1 MTIEELN
8 SLLEAISNSPTDDA
22 LRLDNFGKIRT
33 AYENVLKEIADAK
46 ANFDK
51 LNTDYE
57 NLKGVKTKE
66 FFAPVD
72 NSSDSKTD
80 DNKESGESTESNES
94 DVTIE
99 DLFDDNVEI
108 VDNI

>member
-8 SLLEAISNSPTDDA
+8 ALLEAISNAPTDDA
-22 LRLDNFGKIRT
+22 LRLDNFGKIRS
-33 AYENVLKEIADAK
+33 AYEGVLNEIAEVK
-46 ANFDK
+46 ASLDK
-51 LNTDYE
+51 LNADYD

-72 NSSDSKTD
+72 KLEEKTEEKEENID
-80 DNKESGESTESNES
+80 DNNDGE
-94 DVTIE
+94 VTIDE
-99 DLFDDNVEI
+99 LFKDDVEI

>member
-8 SLLEAISNSPTDDA
+8 ALLEAISNAPTDDA
-22 LRLDNFGKIRT
+22 LRLDNFGKIRS
-33 AYENVLKEIADAK
+33 AYEGALNEIAEVK
-46 ANFDK
+46 ASLDK
-51 LNTDYE
+51 LTADYD

-72 NSSDSKTD
+72 KADEKVDEKIDEKID
-80 DNKESGESTESNES
+80 DNNDGE
-94 DVTIE
+94 VTIDE
-99 DLFDDNVEI
+99 LFKDDVEV